1 MGDMKSQSGS
11 PSGLTQE
18 ACEKAKSY
26 LLRELETGLD
36 AAPRLAVSVVQPA
49 DRGGTAPSG
58 VAATAP
64 TTADRPAVKELP
76 DALVEPAVR
85 GAKTLQEL
93 SAVIGDC
100 RRCKLCDGR
109 KNIVFGV
116 GSPEADLM
124 FVGEGPGQEEDEQGV
139 PFVGRA
145 GGLLTKIIT
154 DGMGLSRD
162 DVYIANIIKC
172 RPPGNRNPEPDEIV
186 ACEPFLQRQIAIVRP
201 RVIVTLGKFAT
212 HALLRE
218 RTPISKLRG
227 NWLEYHGV
235 PVMPTFHPAYLLR
248 NPADKRIVWADIQLV
263 MQHLGLERPT
273 VR

>member
-11 PSGLTQE
+11 HSGLTPE
-18 ACEKAKSY
+18 ASEKAKSY
-26 LLRELETGLD
+26 LARELETGLD
-36 AAPRLAVSVVQPA
+36 VAPRFTVSAAEAALGAATALA
-49 DRGGTAPSG
+49 
-58 VAATAP
+58 AATAP
-64 TTADRPAVKELP
+64 ATADRPAVRELP
-76 DALVEPAVR
+76 EALVEPAVR
-85 GAKTLQEL
+85 GAETLPEL

-116 GSPEADLM
+116 GNPDAELM

-154 DGMGLSRD
+154 DGMGLRRD

-172 RPPGNRNPEPDEIV
+172 RPPGNRNPEPEEIV

-212 HALLRE
+212 QALLRE

-263 MQHLGLERPT
+263 MQRLGLERPQAKG
-273 VR
+273 

>member
-11 PSGLTQE
+11 PSGLHQE

-36 AAPRLAVSVVQPA
+36 AAPRSAVSVVQPA
-49 DRGGTAPSG
+49 ARGETAPSAAAA
-58 VAATAP
+58 AATVP
-64 TTADRPAVKELP
+64 TMADRPAVKELP

-109 KNIVFGV
+109 KKIVFGV

-186 ACEPFLQRQIAIVRP
+186 A
-201 RVIVTLGKFAT
+201 FAT
-212 HALLRE
+212 HTLLRE

-263 MQHLGLERPT
+263 MQRLGLERPA

>member
-11 PSGLTQE
+11 RSGLTPE
-18 ACEKAKSY
+18 AREKAESY
-26 LLRELETGLD
+26 LERELETGLD
-36 AAPRLAVSVVQPA
+36 AVPRFAVSVAQPA
-49 DRGGTAPSG
+49 IGGETPAANAMAPAK
-58 VAATAP
+58 AA
-64 TTADRPAVKELP
+64 RPAARELP
-76 DALVEPAVR
+76 EALVEPAVR
-85 GAKTLQEL
+85 GAETLEEL

-116 GSPEADLM
+116 GNPEAELM
-124 FVGEGPGQEEDEQGV
+124 FVGEGPGQDEDEQGV

-212 HALLRE
+212 HTLLRE

-263 MQHLGLERPT
+263 MQRLGLERPAAKG
-273 VR
+273 